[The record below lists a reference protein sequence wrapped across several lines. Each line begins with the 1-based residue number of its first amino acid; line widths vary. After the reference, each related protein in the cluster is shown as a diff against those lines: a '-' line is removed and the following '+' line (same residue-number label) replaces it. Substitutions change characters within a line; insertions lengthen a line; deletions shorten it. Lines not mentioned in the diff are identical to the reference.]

1 MWLALLNQQSELEER
16 LIVWARV
23 FPMGRYLKSLIGDSL
38 LDLSR
43 VDSGDGDGRFVTDAT
58 KPI

>member
-16 LIVWARV
+16 LIIWARV
-23 FPMGRYLKSLIGDSL
+23 PMGRYLKSLIGDSL

-43 VDSGDGDGRFVTDAT
+43 VDSGGGDGRFVTDAT